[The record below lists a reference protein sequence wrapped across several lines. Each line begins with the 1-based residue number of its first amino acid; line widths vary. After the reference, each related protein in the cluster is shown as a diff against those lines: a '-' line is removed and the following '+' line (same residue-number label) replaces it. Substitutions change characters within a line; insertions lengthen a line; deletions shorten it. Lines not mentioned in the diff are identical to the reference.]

1 MYKTLSDIAKQL
13 QRIAD
18 ALELIAK
25 NNNKVS
31 FTDLY
36 KPYERK
42 EPRTHY

>member
-1 MYKTLSDIAKQL
+1 MYKSLSDIAKQL

-31 FTDLY
+31 FTDPCKL
-36 KPYERK
+36 YERK